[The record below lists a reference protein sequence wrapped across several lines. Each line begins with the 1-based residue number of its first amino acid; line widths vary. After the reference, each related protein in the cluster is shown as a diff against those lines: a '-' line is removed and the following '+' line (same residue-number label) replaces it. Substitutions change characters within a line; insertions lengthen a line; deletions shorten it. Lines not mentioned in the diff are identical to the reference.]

1 MTTLEKVSAIIA
13 EAKDLD
19 AQDITAESTF
29 EDLGLDS
36 LDTVDLIMNFEDEF
50 GVTLEM
56 SEDLKT
62 VGDVVEPVSYT
73 HLVFGVPSFP
83 ILLSGSPPAGKA
95 GTSQTGPPG

>member
-1 MTTLEKVSAIIA
+1 MTTLEKVSAIIP
-13 EAKDLD
+13 EAMELD

-62 VGDVVEPVSYT
+62 VGDVVELIDS
-73 HLVFGVPSFP
+73 LRE
-83 ILLSGSPPAGKA
+83 
-95 GTSQTGPPG
+95 

>member
-36 LDTVDLIMNFEDEF
+36 LDTVALIMTFEAEF

-62 VGDVVEPVSYT
+62 VGDVVELIDS
-73 HLVFGVPSFP
+73 LRE
-83 ILLSGSPPAGKA
+83 
-95 GTSQTGPPG
+95 

>member
-1 MTTLEKVSAIIA
+1 MTTLEKVSEIIA

-19 AQDITAESTF
+19 VADITPESAF
-29 EDLGLDS
+29 EELGLDS

-62 VGDVVEPVSYT
+62 VGDVVALIDS
-73 HLVFGVPSFP
+73 
-83 ILLSGSPPAGKA
+83 LSE
-95 GTSQTGPPG
+95 

>member
-1 MTTLEKVSAIIA
+1 MTTLEKVSEIIA

-19 AQDITAESTF
+19 MADITAESTF
-29 EDLGLDS
+29 EELGLDS

-62 VGDVVEPVSYT
+62 VGDVVALIDS
-73 HLVFGVPSFP
+73 
-83 ILLSGSPPAGKA
+83 LSE
-95 GTSQTGPPG
+95 

>member
-1 MTTLEKVSAIIA
+1 MATLEKVSEIIA

-19 AQDITAESTF
+19 MADITAESTF

-56 SEDLKT
+56 SEELKT
-62 VGDVVEPVSYT
+62 VGDVVALIDGLRE
-73 HLVFGVPSFP
+73 
-83 ILLSGSPPAGKA
+83 
-95 GTSQTGPPG
+95 

>member
-1 MTTLEKVSAIIA
+1 MTTLEKVSEIIA

-19 AQDITAESTF
+19 VADITAESAF
-29 EDLGLDS
+29 EELGLDS

-62 VGDVVEPVSYT
+62 VGDVVALIDS
-73 HLVFGVPSFP
+73 
-83 ILLSGSPPAGKA
+83 LSE
-95 GTSQTGPPG
+95 

>member
-62 VGDVVEPVSYT
+62 VRDVVELIDS
-73 HLVFGVPSFP
+73 LRE
-83 ILLSGSPPAGKA
+83 
-95 GTSQTGPPG
+95 